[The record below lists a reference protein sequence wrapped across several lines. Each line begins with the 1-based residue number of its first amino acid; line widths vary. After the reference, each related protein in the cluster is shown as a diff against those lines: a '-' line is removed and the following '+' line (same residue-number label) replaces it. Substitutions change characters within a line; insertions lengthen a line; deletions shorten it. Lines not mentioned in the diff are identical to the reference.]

1 MSAYI
6 LELQN
11 MRRIAAEYVTIVLK
25 MIIFFFFY
33 NYFGLKDGKLMIMH
47 DIYKT

>member
-1 MSAYI
+1 
-6 LELQN
+6 

-25 MIIFFFFY
+25 MINYFL